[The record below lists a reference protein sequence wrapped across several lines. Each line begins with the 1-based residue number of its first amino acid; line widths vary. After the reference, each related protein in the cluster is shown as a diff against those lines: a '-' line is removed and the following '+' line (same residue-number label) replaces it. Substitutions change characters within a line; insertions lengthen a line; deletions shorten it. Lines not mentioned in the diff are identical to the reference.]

1 MAGTLGLVSR
11 GIGITSAGTLGLF
24 ARGFAAAVVAAAAYV
39 GKYAAEHADALRDV
53 GAAIGFGTEHADA
66 LRDVGAA

>member
-24 ARGFAAAVVAAAAYV
+24 ARGFAAAVVAAAVVAAAAYV

-53 GAAIGFGTEHADA
+53 GAA
-66 LRDVGAA
+66 

>member
-53 GAAIGFGTEHADA
+53 GAA
-66 LRDVGAA
+66 